1 MEQAPETAD
10 VGRPAVGA
18 PGWLEQIGVDGAW
31 KMV

>member
-1 MEQAPETAD
+1 MEQAPETGA

-18 PGWLEQIGVDGAW
+18 SGLLEQIGVDGAW